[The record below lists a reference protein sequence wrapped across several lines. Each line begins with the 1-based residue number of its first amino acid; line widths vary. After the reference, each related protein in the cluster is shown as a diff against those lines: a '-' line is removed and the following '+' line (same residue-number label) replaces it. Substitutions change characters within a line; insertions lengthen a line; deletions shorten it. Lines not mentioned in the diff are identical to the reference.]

1 MPKNSFLEL
10 QKDFREL
17 KKENEV
23 IKYRTIRDIMN
34 LFKQEDD
41 YFKPMRGVIFGM
53 IIILNMNIKEYL
65 NKIKPY
71 FRDTIIDFQK
81 YGTLKVT

>member
-10 QKDFREL
+10 QKDFRGL

-23 IKYRTIRDIMN
+23 IKDRTIRDIMN

-41 YFKPMRGVIFGM
+41 YFKPMREVIFGM
-53 IIILNMNIKEYL
+53 IIISNMNIKEYL

-81 YGTLKVT
+81 YGMLKVS